1 MREKTSLL
9 EFGVDSADCSV
20 QSAGSLLG
28 GGLAKLAMSG
38 GSRTRAICK
47 EKQQRQ
53 TADSCSVRRCP
64 QHDRTGKG
72 QARRYEHSSG
82 QRSFSVRLC
91 ARRCYAQYKIEK
103 GKTLSQV
110 NRLQR

>member
-28 GGLAKLAMSG
+28 GGLPKLAMSG
-38 GSRTRAICK
+38 GSRTRAICRK
-47 EKQQRQ
+47 KQQRQ
-53 TADSCSVRRCP
+53 TAGCCSVRRCL
-64 QHDRTGKG
+64 QHDRTGRG

-91 ARRCYAQYKIEK
+91 VRRFYTQYKI
-103 GKTLSQV
+103 GKCLALS
-110 NRLQR
+110 